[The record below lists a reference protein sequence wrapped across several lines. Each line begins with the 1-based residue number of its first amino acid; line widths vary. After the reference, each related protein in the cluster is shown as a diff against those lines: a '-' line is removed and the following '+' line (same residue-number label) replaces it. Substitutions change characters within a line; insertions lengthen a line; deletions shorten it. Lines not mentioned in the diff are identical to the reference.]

1 MSAIALLPG
10 EGKSVTLGPNG
21 IGVVF
26 KLYSE
31 DTGGQFALV
40 EHPLPPGT
48 LAQPHLH
55 HNEDEFS
62 YVLEGEVAFQL
73 GEKVLYGTPGS
84 LIAKPRG
91 IWHAFWNQSA
101 SSARIL
107 EIISPGGFER
117 FFEEV
122 AELFSDGRLPG
133 TEPRLLLAQK
143 YNLEFDRSR
152 IPELVQ
158 KYNLKFPGVPD
169 QA

>member
-31 DTGGQFALV
+31 DTGGLFSMV
-40 EHPLPPGT
+40 EHPLLPGT
-48 LAQPHLH
+48 LAQLHLH
-55 HNEDEFS
+55 HNEDEYS
-62 YVLEGEVAFQL
+62 YVLEGEVTFQL
-73 GEKVLYGTPGS
+73 GERVIYATPGM

-91 IWHAFWNQSA
+91 ILHAFRNQSA
-101 SSARIL
+101 SPARIL

-122 AELFSDGRLPG
+122 AELFDGSRMDG
-133 TEPRLLLAQK
+133 TEPRLMLARK
-143 YNLEFDRSR
+143 YNLEFYPDRLPDL
-152 IPELVQ
+152 IN
-158 KYNLKFPGVPD
+158 KYHLKFPGVSD
-169 QA
+169 QE